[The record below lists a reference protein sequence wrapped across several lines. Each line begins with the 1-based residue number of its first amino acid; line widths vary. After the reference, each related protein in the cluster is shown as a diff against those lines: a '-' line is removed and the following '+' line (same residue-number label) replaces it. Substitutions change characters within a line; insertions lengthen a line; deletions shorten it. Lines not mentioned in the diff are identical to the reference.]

1 MITRL
6 GGKTIRV
13 VLADDHAMVR
23 EGLSQLL
30 QDSQGIEVVGQA
42 GDGKRAVMLA
52 RDLRPDVVIL
62 DYTMPEGDAAT
73 CTRKIL
79 SLCPDVKILVL
90 TVHENVHYALKAL
103 QAGAH
108 GFVLKAAA
116 VEELVRGIRTVS
128 AGKVYISPVI
138 SERMLEAFGNTKKG
152 ERSGLNALSP
162 REFELVRLISSGLKL
177 QECARAMHI
186 MDSTASTYRARLMEK
201 LGLKTTAEIIRFALE
216 NGIVS

>member
-73 CTRKIL
+73 CTRNIL
-79 SLCPDVKILVL
+79 ALCPDVKILVL

-138 SERMLEAFGNTKKG
+138 SERMLEVFRNTKKG

-162 REFELVRLISSGLKL
+162 REFELLRLISSGLKL

-216 NGIVS
+216 NGIVT

>member
-1 MITRL
+1 MTTRF

-73 CTRKIL
+73 CTRNIL
-79 SLCPDVKILVL
+79 ALCPDVKILVL

-138 SERMLEAFGNTKKG
+138 SERMLEVFRNTKKG

-162 REFELVRLISSGLKL
+162 REFELLRLISSGLKL